1 MGLMTTEKMEGLI
14 LEKDKQLLEKDLLIK
29 ETHHRVKNGLQI
41 IASIL
46 RLQMRRSDSS
56 EAKSGF
62 QASVDRI
69 LAISA
74 VQDLYSR
81 LSEDAIEVKTI
92 IDKVSQDA
100 LSSYKQAHQ
109 NITCEAVG
117 SDVKISYS
125 KAVPVALL
133 TNELMSNALRHG
145 IKNDDSGAIRI
156 VISEKENSI
165 VIAVFDSGKMNLD
178 FGPPDESK
186 LGLQIVK
193 ALAEEQL
200 QGSFFLTRENNQTKA
215 ELIFKK

>member
-1 MGLMTTEKMEGLI
+1 
-14 LEKDKQLLEKDLLIK
+14 
-29 ETHHRVKNGLQI
+29 
-41 IASIL
+41 
-46 RLQMRRSDSS
+46 
-56 EAKSGF
+56 
-62 QASVDRI
+62 
-69 LAISA
+69 
-74 VQDLYSR
+74 
-81 LSEDAIEVKTI
+81 
-92 IDKVSQDA
+92 
-100 LSSYKQAHQ
+100 
-109 NITCEAVG
+109 
-117 SDVKISYS
+117 
-125 KAVPVALL
+125 
-133 TNELMSNALRHG
+133 MSNALRHG